1 MVKDISINKQITLT
15 YMDYAFI
22 KRRVEFT
29 IYSENDNI
37 ELNKAITE
45 FKTFQ

>member
-15 YMDYAFI
+15 YMDNTFV